1 VSILASLKDPER
13 WSPLGI
19 DFFSDSV
26 LNQLIN
32 VRLHPDKLKFNHAK
46 FVVSETQGKAFINFK
61 AEKNIETRQIL
72 FFDDAAGY
80 QYAFLIEKP
89 ELVGHSQ
96 EGQVLMAFRSNYAR
110 SSKRVN
116 TRDSGIL
123 IENIYLPSVK
133 IDVEKKKSMVSIL
146 MSSYQRML
154 EEAIPDVE
162 VQTYN
167 TNDDAIINRIQQ
179 KNIGFILSNTEDIS
193 TYLTTS
199 PLERFLKVSELDAF
213 ANFSHLEPEE
223 EQEARLKK
231 RIQSEFIIPILFR
244 SETSEVINNLG
255 YIRKVYQKGVLP
267 ELEEKHI
274 QALDNTIEAILTSVG
289 QGNYEPVP
297 CILTVTDA
305 SDQGISVEVNR
316 EDIANLIREK
326 KQIRCGL
333 RLPDMNKKLI
343 IELELQNEE
352 QRGDSLRFGL
362 KILQISFRSI
372 VSGTMQEAQHGY
384 RLALQKLSSN

>member
-1 VSILASLKDPER
+1 MSILASLKDPER

-19 DFFSDSV
+19 DFFSDGT
-26 LNQLIN
+26 LNQLVN
-32 VRLHPDKLKFNHAK
+32 VRLHPDNLKFNYAK
-46 FVVSETQGKAFINFK
+46 FVISETPGKAFINFK
-61 AEKNIETRQIL
+61 AETNINTRQLL
-72 FFDDAAGY
+72 FFDDSAGY

-89 ELVGHSQ
+89 ATVGHSQ

-110 SSKRVN
+110 SGKRVD

-123 IENIYLPSVK
+123 IENIYLPSVQ

-162 VQTYN
+162 IQTYRA
-167 TNDDAIINRIQQ
+167 TDDAILKRVQQ
-179 KNIGFILSNTEDIS
+179 KNIGFILSDTGDLS

-199 PLERFLKVSELDAF
+199 PLERLLKVSELDPF

-244 SETSEVINNLG
+244 SETGEVINNLG
-255 YIRKVYQKGVLP
+255 YIRKIYPKGVLP
-267 ELEEKHI
+267 EIEEKHI
-274 QALDNTIEAILTSVG
+274 KALDNTIEAILTSVG

-305 SDQGISVEVNR
+305 SDQGLSVEVNR

-352 QRGDSLRFGL
+352 QRGDNLRFGF
-362 KILQISFRSI
+362 KIIQISFRSI

-384 RLALQKLSSN
+384 RLALQKLDSE